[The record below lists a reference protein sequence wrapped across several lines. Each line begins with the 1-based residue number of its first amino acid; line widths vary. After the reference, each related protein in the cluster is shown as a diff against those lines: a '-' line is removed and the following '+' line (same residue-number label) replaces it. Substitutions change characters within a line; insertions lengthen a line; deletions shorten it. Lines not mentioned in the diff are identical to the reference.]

1 MVKRRVF
8 LNVGIVS
15 NELYFFL
22 FEITRNIF
30 VFTLINTRMII
41 LILFLDFFIIVF
53 LLNIAWI
60 FRYSYENIS
69 S

>member
-30 VFTLINTRMII
+30 VFTLINTRMIV